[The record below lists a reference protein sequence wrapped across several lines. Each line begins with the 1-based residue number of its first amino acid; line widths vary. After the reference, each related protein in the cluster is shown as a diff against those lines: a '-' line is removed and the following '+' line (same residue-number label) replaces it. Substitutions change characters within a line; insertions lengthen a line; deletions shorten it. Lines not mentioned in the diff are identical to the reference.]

1 MNCPR
6 CNSAIPAESVFCPF
20 CGSSLNDAVYTAP
33 APASEPVVAEP
44 ATIRKCIN
52 CGSPIADDD
61 IFCGFCGQDC
71 RPAAP
76 ASIPVTIPVAPPV
89 AEPVIPVA
97 PPVSEPI
104 SAPGPDSTI
113 ATKKAKKKKG
123 KALKITLIVTSV
135 LLVVALVVG
144 LFTNWYG
151 LNGPAVQI
159 VSAAKKTLESGS
171 FSIEITHS
179 YKHDDPDD
187 YYDYSN
193 SESISYDVNINF
205 EKQDLTL
212 VQLGDD
218 NTVEFAIYDGY
229 RIRYDEY
236 YDYYSESY
244 YTGYYAYDISDSID
258 KLFDIYESTGD
269 FNLKDF
275 LDEINE
281 DAYDETEDMMDMEE
295 LEKSLK
301 NVWGNLNNEG
311 WLKEHAGY
319 SKTNSD
325 GVTTH
330 TLHPK
335 DLYELSSEVLGE
347 FENAFEDEDDYEY
360 AQDSLKNVKRQ
371 LRKIDLELAMDV
383 EDGCL
388 TRIQLSS
395 EQNDYSQT
403 IEVKI
408 DGIGTTGIDTDTLSD
423 LLRNAQHR

>member
-20 CGSSLNDAVYTAP
+20 CGSSLNDAVYAAPVPTA
-33 APASEPVVAEP
+33 EPVVAEP
-44 ATIRKCIN
+44 AIARKCIN

-61 IFCGFCGQDC
+61 IFCGICGTDC

-76 ASIPVTIPVAPPV
+76 STIPVGIPVVPPV
-89 AEPVIPVA
+89 VEPVA
-97 PPVSEPI
+97 PSVPNPAPAPI
-104 SAPGPDSTI
+104 ADPLSGSTI
-113 ATKKAKKKKG
+113 ATKKTKKKKG
-123 KALKITLIVTSV
+123 KALKITLLVTSV

-144 LFTNWYG
+144 LCTNWYG

-171 FSIEITHS
+171 FSIEITRS
-179 YKHDDPDD
+179 YESS
-187 YYDYSN
+187 YYDYSR
-193 SESISYDVNINF
+193 SDSISYDVNIDF
-205 EKQDLTL
+205 ENQDLTL

-236 YDYYSESY
+236 YDYYSDSY
-244 YTGYYAYDISDSID
+244 YTGYYASDISDSID

-275 LDEINE
+275 LDELDD
-281 DAYDETEDMMDMEE
+281 DAYDETKDVMDMEE

-301 NVWGNLNNEG
+301 KVWGNLNNEG

-371 LRKIDLELAMDV
+371 LRKVDVELAMDV

-395 EQNDYSQT
+395 EQNEYSQT

-423 LLRNAQHR
+423 LLRNAKRW